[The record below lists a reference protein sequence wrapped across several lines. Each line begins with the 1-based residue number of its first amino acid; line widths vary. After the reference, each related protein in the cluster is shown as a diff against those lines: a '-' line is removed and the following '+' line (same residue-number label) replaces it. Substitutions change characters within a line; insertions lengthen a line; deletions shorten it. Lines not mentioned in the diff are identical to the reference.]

1 MFPLFSLGRS
11 RLSPVSSPRTFIQ
24 RKLLCGSRTTRSL
37 SSTAFTIKAAN
48 QPSKGESSNTVRINK
63 CFKHLVSRREAD
75 RLIEQGRVR
84 VNGDIAVTGSRV
96 KVGDDIA
103 LDGKRINWC
112 QNSEI
117 VASASG
123 DFKEAWRNKKSCGLV
138 YIKYWKP
145 VGVVCTSDER
155 VPNNVISRIKHKER
169 VFMVGRLD
177 KDTSG
182 LLLLTTD
189 GRLVN
194 AVCRASSGCEKTY
207 LVRTRDPVADGELR
221 RLREGVVITTEAK
234 RDGRAK
240 LRTAKTLPCEANR
253 ARGTPNAVEL
263 TIREG
268 RNRQIRRMF
277 AAVGHEVT
285 GLHRTS
291 VMSISLS
298 GLSPGSWKE
307 LSEREIAALRS
318 AMESAERTGCE
329 NRDTPAREARALS
342 PAEQREAAMSAA
354 GGSLAQLW
362 GRRSGQRRS
371 GRRR

>member
-1 MFPLFSLGRS
+1 
-11 RLSPVSSPRTFIQ
+11 
-24 RKLLCGSRTTRSL
+24 
-37 SSTAFTIKAAN
+37 
-48 QPSKGESSNTVRINK
+48 
-63 CFKHLVSRREAD
+63 
-75 RLIEQGRVR
+75 
-84 VNGDIAVTGSRV
+84 
-96 KVGDDIA
+96 
-103 LDGKRINWC
+103 
-112 QNSEI
+112 
-117 VASASG
+117 
-123 DFKEAWRNKKSCGLV
+123 
-138 YIKYWKP
+138 
-145 VGVVCTSDER
+145 
-155 VPNNVISRIKHKER
+155 
-169 VFMVGRLD
+169 MVGRLD

-329 NRDTPAREARALS
+329 NRDLCPGQPSSAAIAESSAPGPNAAALPAPAPGDGPAQDVGDVDLALGPLPRQLEGAFGAGGSSTALSEEAAEHTGRENRDTPAREARALS

-354 GGSLAQLW
+354 GGSPAQLR

-371 GRRR
+371 G

>member
-1 MFPLFSLGRS
+1 
-11 RLSPVSSPRTFIQ
+11 
-24 RKLLCGSRTTRSL
+24 
-37 SSTAFTIKAAN
+37 
-48 QPSKGESSNTVRINK
+48 
-63 CFKHLVSRREAD
+63 
-75 RLIEQGRVR
+75 
-84 VNGDIAVTGSRV
+84 
-96 KVGDDIA
+96 
-103 LDGKRINWC
+103 
-112 QNSEI
+112 
-117 VASASG
+117 
-123 DFKEAWRNKKSCGLV
+123 
-138 YIKYWKP
+138 
-145 VGVVCTSDER
+145 
-155 VPNNVISRIKHKER
+155 
-169 VFMVGRLD
+169 MVGRLD

-307 LSEREIAALRS
+307 LSEREVAALRS
-318 AMESAERTGCE
+318 AMEAAEHTGRE

-354 GGSLAQLW
+354 GGSPAQLRGGARASAGAGGGVDLPPGKDTVQRRPEGGW
-362 GRRSGQRRS
+362 EAGRRDEVGARQRMMSPRRWKSMCARPPGPLTCHPRPLGSALPVLFPQRGENAMPGCAAQQQICPLESGA
-371 GRRR
+371 G